1 MQAHDLPVYRQKDRI
16 LEALSENQVIVVE
29 SPTGSGK
36 TTQLPIILHE
46 AGYSKG
52 GMIGV
57 TQPRRIAAVSVSEY
71 IARQLDV
78 DVADATGTG
87 AGIGRAGTEAL
98 GEETDREPAP
108 STPDPSVK
116 AATDVVDR
124 SELVGYKMRFE
135 DHTSPTTQLKV
146 MTDGILLQEI
156 KADYM
161 LRQYSVIM
169 IDEAHERSLNIDF
182 ILGLLKRILEA
193 RAEFKVIVSSATI
206 NAEVFSQYFDSCPI
220 VRIESQMYP
229 VQVVYD
235 PPLVDDAAEELVRK
249 ITDIVGRIMHEERE
263 GDVLIFLSGEKLIKD
278 TIAELRMQTYSRKLH
293 ILPLYGRL
301 SKEEQ
306 DQVFPPPPAGKTK
319 VVVSTNIAETSITID
334 GITSVIDSGLSKM
347 NYYNPRSYT
356 SSLVEGPISKASA
369 NQRKGR
375 AGRTRPGTCYRLY
388 TREDFEAR
396 ELFTLEE
403 IYRTDLSEVV
413 LRMAELGIRDF
424 ESFDFISSPGRQDII
439 AAIET
444 LLLLDALNE
453 DNRLS
458 EIGRR
463 MAEFPLLPR
472 HSRIIVEAI
481 RSYPEVIR
489 ETVIAA
495 AFLTTNTPFLL
506 PEGEELAARKAHHR
520 YRDDMG
526 DFVSYLKLLHAYGD
540 AEEKQKFCERRYLD
554 PRTMA
559 EIWNIQEQLG
569 EIVGSM
575 GVPVGSGGPMANYLT
590 AVSRGLIQFVC
601 VYAGRGNYR
610 SLTAGRIMIHPGSVM
625 FREEPE
631 FIVAG
636 EIVRTSRTYAR
647 SVSPLERS
655 WLPRILGDLTDDF
668 LDLTRSDKGKGK
680 SKSKKGAKEEKRDTT
695 WQIRIAGQSFQL
707 ETHKGKKKIAV
718 LPWQQ
723 LQKLLHRSDIDLLP
737 QHANMKGKIVLDNGD
752 NLKGT
757 NLKGTELLTG
767 TKLGE
772 IFRLAPH
779 IDPRRD
785 YVSSWPKKRAYEIPA
800 DVDGLCADLHYCLKI
815 VKGKKSTKTLSFLSL
830 QTDGRGTYWFKPQK
844 NYYTAAYET
853 LAGLDAVSD
862 EAGQTETELNADC
875 AEQIGTLY
883 RRLTAVIET
892 Y

>member
-1 MQAHDLPVYRQKDRI
+1 MQAHELPVYRQKDRI
-16 LEALSENQVIVVE
+16 LDALAENQVIVVE

-36 TTQLPIILHE
+36 TTQLPVILHE
-46 AGYSKG
+46 AGYSSRG
-52 GMIGV
+52 VIGV

-71 IARQLDV
+71 IAKQLD
-78 DVADATGTG
+78 A
-87 AGIGRAGTEAL
+87 
-98 GEETDREPAP
+98 
-108 STPDPSVK
+108 
-116 AATDVVDR
+116 VDR
-124 SELVGYKMRFE
+124 SKLVGYKMRFE
-135 DHTSPTTQLKV
+135 DHTTPETRLKI

-161 LRQYSVIM
+161 LSQYSVIM

-193 RAEFKVIVSSATI
+193 RPSFKVIVSSATI

-220 VRIESQMYP
+220 VRIESEMYP

-235 PPLVDDAAEELVRK
+235 PPLVEDAGEELVRK
-249 ITDIVGRIMHEERE
+249 ITEIVGRIMQEERE
-263 GDVLIFLSGEKLIKD
+263 GDILIFLSGEKLIKD
-278 TIAELRMQTYSRKLH
+278 SIAELRMQPYNRKLE

-306 DQVFPPPPAGKTK
+306 DQVFPPPPKGKTK

-334 GITSVIDSGLSKM
+334 GITSVIDSGLAKM

-375 AGRTRPGTCYRLY
+375 AGRTREGTCYRLY
-388 TREDFEAR
+388 PREDFETR
-396 ELFTLEE
+396 PLFTLEE

-424 ESFDFISSPGRQDII
+424 ESFDFISSPGKQNII
-439 AAIET
+439 SAVET
-444 LLLLDALNE
+444 LLLLDALNG
-453 DNRLS
+453 DNSLS

-463 MAEFPLLPR
+463 MAQFPLLPR
-472 HSRIIVEAI
+472 HSRMIVEAI
-481 RSYPEVIR
+481 QSYPNVIR

-506 PEGEELAARKAHHR
+506 PEGEELAARKAHHH

-526 DFVSYLKLLHAYGD
+526 DFVSYLKLLRAYGD
-540 AEEKQKFCERRYLD
+540 AEEKKKFCDRRYLD

-559 EIWNIQEQLG
+559 EIWNIHEQLG
-569 EIVGSM
+569 DIVGEL
-575 GVPVGSGGPMANYLT
+575 GVPVLEGGPMPDYLC

-601 VYAGRGNYR
+601 VHTGRGNFR
-610 SLTAGRIMIHPGSVM
+610 SLTAARIMIHPGSVM
-625 FREEPE
+625 FREQPE
-631 FIVAG
+631 FMVAG

-655 WLPRILGDLTDDF
+655 WLPAILGELTDD
-668 LDLTRSDKGKGK
+668 LLALTRPGKG
-680 SKSKKGAKEEKRDTT
+680 KSKKGAKPEKRDTT
-695 WQIRIAGQSFQL
+695 WQIRIAGQTFQL
-707 ETHKGKKKIAV
+707 EAQKGKKKMAV
-718 LPWQQ
+718 LPWRQ
-723 LQKLLHRSDIDLLP
+723 LQKLLQRPDLELLP
-737 QHANMKGKIVLDNGD
+737 QHANLKGKVVLDNA
-752 NLKGT
+752 
-757 NLKGTELLTG
+757 EILTG

-772 IFRLAPH
+772 IFKIAPH
-779 IDPRRD
+779 IDPHRD
-785 YVSSWPKKRAYEIPA
+785 YTTSWPKKRSYEVEI
-800 DVDGLCADLHYCLKI
+800 DVDGLCADLHYALKL
-815 VKGKKSTKTLSFLSL
+815 VKGKKSTKSLSFLSL

-853 LAGLDAVSD
+853 LAGLDAISD
-862 EAGQTETELNADC
+862 EVDAAGEELDAECADRLG
-875 AEQIGTLY
+875 ALY
-883 RRLTAVIET
+883 RKLTAVIET

>member
-1 MQAHDLPVYRQKDRI
+1 MQPQELPVYRQKDRI
-16 LEALSENQVIVVE
+16 LEALAEHQVIVVE

-71 IARQLDV
+71 IAKQLDV
-78 DVADATGTG
+78 DAGELGTG
-87 AGIGRAGTEAL
+87 EIDAGELGTEAAR
-98 GEETDREPAP
+98 EREPAP
-108 STPDPSVK
+108 STPDGSVK
-116 AATDVVDR
+116 AATDIVDR

-135 DHTSPTTQLKV
+135 DHTSPSTQLKI

-161 LRQYSVIM
+161 LSQYSVIM

-182 ILGLLKRILEA
+182 ILGLLKRILEE
-193 RAEFKVIVSSATI
+193 RPQFKVIVSSATI
-206 NAEVFSQYFDSCPI
+206 NAEVFSQYFDSCPV
-220 VRIESQMYP
+220 VRIDSQMYP

-235 PPLVDDAAEELVRK
+235 PPLVEDAGEELVRK
-249 ITDIVGRIMHEERE
+249 ITEIVGRVMHEERE
-263 GDVLIFLSGEKLIKD
+263 GDILIFLSGEKLIKD
-278 TIAELRMQTYSRKLH
+278 TIAELRMQPYSRNLY

-306 DQVFPPPPAGKTK
+306 DRVFPPPPEGKTK

-334 GITSVIDSGLSKM
+334 GITSVIDSGLAKM

-424 ESFDFISSPGRQDII
+424 ESFDFISSPGRQNII
-439 AAIET
+439 AAVET
-444 LLLLDALNE
+444 LILLDALNE
-453 DNRLS
+453 DNSLS

-472 HSRIIVEAI
+472 HSRMIVESI
-481 RSYPEVIR
+481 RNYPDVIR

-526 DFVSYLKLLHAYGD
+526 DFVSYLKLLRAYGD
-540 AEEKQKFCERRYLD
+540 ADDKQKFCERRYLD

-559 EIWNIQEQLG
+559 EIWNVQEQLG
-569 EIVGSM
+569 EIVGDM
-575 GVPVGSGGPMANYLT
+575 GVPVVGGGSTADYLT

-610 SLTAGRIMIHPGSVM
+610 SLTAGRIMIHPGSVL

-668 LDLTRSDKGKGK
+668 LDLTRSGKGKGK
-680 SKSKKGAKEEKRDTT
+680 SKKEAKEDKQRDTT
-695 WQIRIAGQSFQL
+695 WQIRIAGQTFQL

-718 LPWQQ
+718 LPWRQ
-723 LQKLLHRSDIDLLP
+723 LHKLLQRSDIDLLP
-737 QHANMKGKIVLDNGD
+737 QHANLKGKIVLDNG
-752 NLKGT
+752 
-757 NLKGTELLTG
+757 ELLTG

-772 IFRLAPH
+772 IFRIAPH

-785 YVSSWPKKRAYEIPA
+785 YVTSWPKKRSYEIPA
-800 DVDGLCADLHYCLKI
+800 DMDGLCGDLHFCLKM

-830 QTDGRGTYWFKPQK
+830 QTDGRGSYWFKPQK

-853 LAGLDAVSD
+853 LASLDAVSD
-862 EAGQTETELNADC
+862 ETDQTGTELDTQC
-875 AEQIGTLY
+875 GEHIGNLY
-883 RRLTAVIET
+883 RRLTTVIET

>member
-1 MQAHDLPVYRQKDRI
+1 MHPHDLPVYRQKDRI
-16 LEALSENQVIVVE
+16 LEALADNQVVADQR
-29 SPTGSGK
+29 PTGTGK

-46 AGYSKG
+46 AGYSRKG
-52 GMIGV
+52 VIGV
-57 TQPRRIAAVSVSEY
+57 TQPRRIAAVSVSDY

-78 DVADATGTG
+78 SEPENSGNDADGPTADGHRSAPGGEADA
-87 AGIGRAGTEAL
+87 
-98 GEETDREPAP
+98 ETPQYGSSSAEDLP
-108 STPDPSVK
+108 S
-116 AATDVVDR
+116 AAER
-124 SELVGYKMRFE
+124 SEIVGYKMRFE
-135 DHTSPTTQLKV
+135 DHTTPATQLKI

-161 LRQYSVIM
+161 LTHYSVIM

-193 RAEFKVIVSSATI
+193 RPSFKVIVSSATI

-220 VRIESQMYP
+220 VRIESEMYP

-235 PPLVDDAAEELVRK
+235 PPLVEDHGEELVRK
-249 ITDIVGRIMHEERE
+249 ITEIVGRIMQEERE
-263 GDVLIFLSGEKLIKD
+263 GDILIFLSGEKLIKD
-278 TIAELRMQTYSRKLH
+278 TIAELRMQPYSKKLYT
-293 ILPLYGRL
+293 LPLYGRL

-306 DQVFPPPPAGKTK
+306 DRVFPPPPPGKTK
-319 VVVSTNIAETSITID
+319 IVVSTNIAETSITID
-334 GITSVIDSGLSKM
+334 GITSVIDSGLAKM
-347 NYYNPRSYT
+347 NYYNPRSFT

-375 AGRTRPGTCYRLY
+375 AGRTRSGTCYRLY
-388 TREDFEAR
+388 TREDFETR
-396 ELFTLEE
+396 SLFTLEE

-424 ESFDFISSPGRQDII
+424 ESFDFISSPGKQNII
-439 AAIET
+439 AAVET

-453 DNRLS
+453 DNSLS

-481 RSYPEVIR
+481 QNYPDVIQ
-489 ETVIAA
+489 ETLVAA
-495 AFLTTNTPFLL
+495 AFLTSNTPFLL

-526 DFVSYLKLLHAYGD
+526 DFVSYLKLLRAYGD

-569 EIVGSM
+569 EIVSRL
-575 GVPVGSGGPMANYLT
+575 GVPVIGGGHMADYLC

-601 VYAGRGNYR
+601 IHAGRGNFR
-610 SLTAGRIMIHPGSVM
+610 SLTAARIMIHPGSVM
-625 FREEPE
+625 FREQPE
-631 FIVAG
+631 FMVAG

-655 WLPRILGDLTDDF
+655 WLPRIMGELTDD
-668 LDLTRSDKGKGK
+668 LLALTQPGKGKGK
-680 SKSKKGAKEEKRDTT
+680 KIAKEEKARDTT
-695 WQIRIAGQSFQL
+695 WQIRIAGQTFQL
-707 ETHKGKKKIAV
+707 ETHKGKKKIAI
-718 LPWQQ
+718 LPWRQ
-723 LQKLLHRSDIDLLP
+723 LQRVLQRPDIELLP
-737 QHANMKGKIVLDNGD
+737 QHANLRGKIVLDNA
-752 NLKGT
+752 
-757 NLKGTELLTG
+757 EILTG

-772 IFRLAPH
+772 IFRIAPH

-785 YVSSWPKKRAYEIPA
+785 YTTSWPKKRSYLIES
-800 DVDGLCADLHYCLKI
+800 DVDGLCADLHYALKM
-815 VKGKKSTKTLSFLSL
+815 VKGKKSTKALSFLSL
-830 QTDGRGTYWFKPQK
+830 QTDGNGTYWFKPQK
-844 NYYTAAYET
+844 NFYTAAYET
-853 LAGLDAVSD
+853 LASLDAVSD
-862 EAGQTETELNADC
+862 ETDQAGIDLDPDC
-875 AEQIGTLY
+875 ADRIGTLY
-883 RRLTAVIET
+883 RRLTAIIET